1 MSRSSNPHSVS
12 ALSSLVT
19 PRRTDWFGD
28 APRDCGSV
36 RAHLHE
42 YVDEELDL
50 HVPAERAI
58 LLAVANHVTHCTP
71 CARVETQ
78 LRAMHLAVAAVGAR
92 MHVIGPTKR
101 MSLPGELTL
110 LQSVTVHGDARDDM
124 ARRSASADVAR
135 DEAHRRTAGRDELC
149 QTNCAVG
156 RHVTRPPWQSRGDR
170 A

>member
-1 MSRSSNPHSVS
+1 VS

-110 LQSVTVHGDARDDM
+110 LQSVTAHALATR
-124 ARRSASADVAR
+124 AQSPLRSGN
-135 DEAHRRTAGRDELC
+135 ECLTATPPPMELR
-149 QTNCAVG
+149 QQQPLPS
-156 RHVTRPPWQSRGDR
+156 RPR
-170 A
+170 

>member
-1 MSRSSNPHSVS
+1 MSRSSNPPPVS
-12 ALSSLVT
+12 ALSPLVP
-19 PRRTDWFGD
+19 PRRTDWFSD
-28 APRDCGSV
+28 APRDCDSV

-71 CARVETQ
+71 CARVEAQ

-92 MHVIGPTKR
+92 MHIIGPAKT
-101 MSLPGELTL
+101 MSLRSELTL
-110 LQSVTVHGDARDDM
+110 LQSVTARGDARDDV
-124 ARRSASADVAR
+124 ARRSAGAGVLR
-135 DEAHRRTAGRDELC
+135 DEVHRRTAGRDELC
-149 QTNCAVG
+149 QADRAKGRYVG
-156 RHVTRPPWQSRGDR
+156 RPPWRPNDDR

>member
-1 MSRSSNPHSVS
+1 MWRSSNPQSVS
-12 ALSSLVT
+12 ALSPLVT

-71 CARVETQ
+71 CARDEAQ

-92 MHVIGPTKR
+92 MRVIGPIKT
-101 MSLPGELTL
+101 MSLPSELTL
-110 LQSVTVHGDARDDM
+110 VQSVTAR
-124 ARRSASADVAR
+124 ALATRAQSPLRSGN
-135 DEAHRRTAGRDELC
+135 E
-149 QTNCAVG
+149 
-156 RHVTRPPWQSRGDR
+156 
-170 A
+170 